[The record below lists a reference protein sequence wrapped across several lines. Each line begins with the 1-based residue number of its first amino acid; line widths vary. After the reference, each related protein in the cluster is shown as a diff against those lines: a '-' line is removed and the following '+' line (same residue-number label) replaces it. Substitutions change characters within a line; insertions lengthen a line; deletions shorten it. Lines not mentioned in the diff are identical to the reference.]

1 MASENEGDTEKNMNQ
16 RQWIL
21 GLLVLVGLLVVAPPA
36 QAQREGFIIGIGA
49 GPGVFQESGDLG
61 SSSTGFG
68 LGIDMHIGG
77 MIGDIELYLAGKGA
91 GGSGEAPI
99 ETEVVVIVGIGATF
113 PVTPKLGITGLL
125 GQTSK
130 GSTFAD
136 GQVTVTEP
144 GGLGLGAGVI
154 YHLTDSGRW
163 ALAFNVLRGKL
174 PNDNTWWGFLAT
186 INVLSH

>member
-1 MASENEGDTEKNMNQ
+1 MSQ

-36 QAQREGFIIGIGA
+36 QAQRSGFIIGVGV
-49 GPGVFQESGDLG
+49 GPSVFQESGDLG
-61 SSSTGFG
+61 SSSTDFG
-68 LGIDMHIGG
+68 VGLDFHIGA

-91 GGSGEAPI
+91 GGSGEAPV

-125 GQTSK
+125 GKTWQGITSTPST
-130 GSTFAD
+130 GSGLPSSAWA
-136 GQVTVTEP
+136 G
-144 GGLGLGAGVI
+144 GGLGLGAGAI
-154 YHLTDSGRW
+154 YQLTDSGRW
-163 ALAFNVLRGKL
+163 ALAFNVLLGKL
-174 PNDNTWWGFLAT
+174 EDDSTWWGLLAT